1 MTEEQGDSEMLRELQ
16 RETAQLPREIAP
28 PAEAWKKIKAQID
41 MEAQLIATMPLQSRE
56 RAFWQRPA
64 FLAAAAVL
72 LVAGAS
78 LMTALVIGR
87 RMIANTSSPVA
98 AAAPA
103 QAPASAA
110 NAELAE
116 FTAREKD
123 YITVSNQLSQ
133 IIESGKTELTP
144 ETIAKLK
151 QSVSVIDAAILEARR
166 ALAADP
172 GNKTLIEML
181 SNSYDQK
188 VDLLR
193 RTSAMGES

>member
-1 MTEEQGDSEMLRELQ
+1 MTDDSGDSEMLRELQ

-41 MEAQLIATMPLQSRE
+41 MEAQLIATMPLHSRE

-87 RMIANTSSPVA
+87 RVIAKTPSPVA
-98 AAAPA
+98 VAPP
-103 QAPASAA
+103 APSPATAPNTA
-110 NAELAE
+110 LAE

-123 YITVSNQLSQ
+123 YITVSNQLSA
-133 IIESGKTELTP
+133 IIESGKTELSP

-151 QSVSVIDAAILEARR
+151 QSLTLIDAAILEARR
-166 ALAADP
+166 ALTADP

-181 SNSYDQK
+181 STSYNQK

>member
-1 MTEEQGDSEMLRELQ
+1 MLRELQ
-16 RETAQLPREIAP
+16 LETAQLPREIAP

-41 MEAQLIATMPLQSRE
+41 MEAELIATMPLQSRE

-64 FLAAAAVL
+64 FLAAAAVV

-87 RMIANTSSPVA
+87 RMIAKTASPVA
-98 AAAPA
+98 AVAPA
-103 QAPASAA
+103 PAPAPGV

-133 IIESGKTELTP
+133 IIESGKTELSP

-166 ALAADP
+166 ALEADP

-181 SNSYDQK
+181 SNSYNQK

-193 RTSAMGES
+193 RSSAMGET

>member
-1 MTEEQGDSEMLRELQ
+1 MTEDQGDSEMLRELQ
-16 RETAQLPREIAP
+16 LETAQLPREIAP

-41 MEAQLIATMPLQSRE
+41 MEAELIATMPLQSRE

-64 FLAAAAVL
+64 FLAAAAVV

-87 RMIANTSSPVA
+87 RMIAKTASPVA
-98 AAAPA
+98 AVAPA
-103 QAPASAA
+103 PAPGV

-133 IIESGKTELTP
+133 IIESGKTELSP

-166 ALAADP
+166 ALEADP

-181 SNSYDQK
+181 SNSYNQK

-193 RTSAMGES
+193 RSSAMGET